1 MVGFC
6 FELMEWLEVISVAL
20 LAAFVIVTIVFVV
33 GFFLLFAC
41 LQDQMDEEEDL
52 FRGLMWTLPVLL
64 LCSCAPHRDYIPVT
78 TVRDSLRIERLVA
91 HPIEPRESSLEAW
104 MECDERGRV
113 LLSKIEELE
122 DDKLSLSLSLDS
134 LGRMLVKASTPPD
147 TVWLKADSVVIY
159 RREEVPVPVERQL
172 TKWEAARMR
181 LGDILLVI
189 VNIGL
194 IYVVIWLIRRR
205 KR

>member
-1 MVGFC
+1 MDGFY

-20 LAAFVIVTIVFVV
+20 LAAFVLTTIVFVV

-64 LCSCAPHRDYIPVT
+64 LCSCASHRDYT
-78 TVRDSLRIERLVA
+78 TVVIEDSLRIERLVA

-113 LLSKIEELE
+113 LLSRIEELE

-172 TKWEAARMR
+172 TRWEAARMR
-181 LGDILLVI
+181 LGDILLII